1 MAYRISTCLDSD
13 KYPKCKGCPHSRP
26 DPEGDRM
33 ACWIDEDLKGKERYE
48 YLQRLLKEF
57 SKQLKKLFTFFLF
70 RVIIYVER

>member
-1 MAYRISTCLDSD
+1 MDYRISTCLDSA
-13 KYPKCKGCPHSRP
+13 KYPKCKGCPHNRY
-26 DPEGDRM
+26 DPEGDRT